1 METDNEKEEQQ
12 EKIYYNW
19 SLAFLISVLFTFIK
33 MLGAEPI
40 EDISWWWVTL
50 ALWLPF
56 PLSLIISLIR
66 KFF

>member
-1 METDNEKEEQQ
+1 METDNEKEERN
-12 EKIYYNW
+12 ERIYYNW
-19 SLAFLISVLFTFIK
+19 SLAFLVCVLLMTIK

-40 EDISWWWVTL
+40 EEMSWWWVTICI
-50 ALWLPF
+50 WLPF